1 MTIHEKLAEIQKELK
16 APKNQY
22 NAYGKFSY
30 RNCEDILEAV
40 KPLCEKNKVVLFL
53 NDEVLFIQTR
63 FYIKATATLMD
74 LEGAGVIDVSA
85 YAREEESKKGMDGSQ
100 VTGAASSYA
109 RKYALNGMFCIDDAK
124 DSDYTN
130 QQPKDNGNQQRGGQ
144 RGPTQQQP
152 PQQPAPQPAA
162 PKCDNC
168 KKDIMPIRRSD
179 GSILTVEQIIY
190 GSRKSYNKTLCYSC
204 MKAEKKAREA
214 AQQQK
219 AEEAAAQYQQ
229 DAMNMNQ
236 YGEQY
241 ETEY

>member
-1 MTIHEKLAEIQKELK
+1 MTIHEKLAAIQKELK

-22 NAYGKFSY
+22 NSYGKFSY

-40 KPLCEKNKVVLFL
+40 KPLCDKNKVVLFL

-85 YAREEESKKGMDGSQ
+85 YAREEEAKKGMDGSQ

-130 QQPKDNGNQQRGGQ
+130 QQPKDNGNPQRGGQ
-144 RGPTQQQP
+144 RGPTQPQQA
-152 PQQPAPQPAA
+152 QQPAT

>member
-1 MTIHEKLAEIQKELK
+1 MTIHEKLAAIQKELK
-16 APKNQY
+16 APKSQY
-22 NAYGKFSY
+22 NSYGKFSY

-130 QQPKDNGNQQRGGQ
+130 QQPKDNGNPQRGGQ
-144 RGPTQQQP
+144 RGPTQPQQA
-152 PQQPAPQPAA
+152 QQPAT

>member
-1 MTIHEKLAEIQKELK
+1 MTIHEKLAAIQNELK

-22 NAYGKFSY
+22 NDYGKFSY

-130 QQPKDNGNQQRGGQ
+130 QQPKGNSNQQRGGQ
-144 RGPTQQQP
+144 RGATP
-152 PQQPAPQPAA
+152 PQQAQQPAA
-162 PKCDNC
+162 PKCENC
-168 KKDIMPIRRSD
+168 KKDILPIRRSNGTIISVDEIID
-179 GSILTVEQIIY
+179 GS
-190 GSRKSYNKTLCYSC
+190 RRSYNKTLCYAC

-229 DAMNMNQ
+229 DAMNMDSYQ
-236 YGEQY
+236 YDNQY

>member
-1 MTIHEKLAEIQKELK
+1 MTIHEKLAAIQKELK
-16 APKNQY
+16 APKSQY
-22 NAYGKFSY
+22 NDYGKFSY

-85 YAREEESKKGMDGSQ
+85 YAREEEAKKGMDGSQ

-144 RGPTQQQP
+144 RGPTQQQA
-152 PQQPAPQPAA
+152 QQPAT

-168 KKDIMPIRRSD
+168 KKDIMPIRRSN
-179 GSILTVEQIIY
+179 GTILTVEEIID
-190 GSRKSYNKTLCYSC
+190 GSRRSYNKTLCYSC

-229 DAMNMNQ
+229 NAMNMNQ

>member
-1 MTIHEKLAEIQKELK
+1 MTIHEKLAAIQKELK
-16 APKNQY
+16 APKSQY
-22 NAYGKFSY
+22 NSYGKFSY

-144 RGPTQQQP
+144 RGPTQPQQA
-152 PQQPAPQPAA
+152 QQPAT

-168 KKDIMPIRRSD
+168 KKDIMPIRRSN
-179 GSILTVEQIIY
+179 GTILTVEEIID
-190 GSRKSYNKTLCYSC
+190 GSRRSYNKTLCYSC